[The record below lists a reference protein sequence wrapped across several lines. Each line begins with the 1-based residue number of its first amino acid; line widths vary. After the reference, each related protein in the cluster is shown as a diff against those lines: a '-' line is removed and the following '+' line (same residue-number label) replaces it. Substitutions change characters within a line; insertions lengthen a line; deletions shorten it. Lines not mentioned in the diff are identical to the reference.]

1 MSKLYSSGEVASI
14 LGVTVR
20 TIQHYDNKDLVSPSQ
35 FSEGGRRLYS
45 EEDVKKLKVVCYLR
59 NLGFSISALKDL
71 IKEENSPKVITLLLN
86 QQLNELKAEQKS
98 NQEKI
103 EELEDL
109 VKIVKKD
116 GLVTEKIADLDKRE
130 MENKKNLKKMR
141 TKMLVFG
148 ILIELVEDGLIALG
162 IIYELWWLVA
172 IGVAFALVTV
182 PFLISFYY
190 KSTKYQCPE
199 CNHVFKPGFWKFSF
213 TQHTFKTRKLVCP
226 NCNKKSWCV
235 EVYDNEKN

>member
-1 MSKLYSSGEVASI
+1 MSKYATGEVATQ
-14 LGVTVR
+14 LGVSVR
-20 TIQHYDNKDLVSPSQ
+20 TIQYYDRCNLVNPSE

-45 EEDVKKLKVVCYLR
+45 SEDVKKLKVVCYLR
-59 NLGFSISALKDL
+59 SLGFSISALKDL
-71 IKEENSPKVITLLLN
+71 LKEENSPKVIELLLN
-86 QQLNELKAEQKS
+86 QQIKELKTELKS

-116 GLVTEKIADLDKRE
+116 GLVTEKIVDVDKKE
-130 MENKKNLKKMR
+130 QMENKKNLKKMR
-141 TKMLVFG
+141 AKMLVFG

-162 IIYELWWLVA
+162 IIYKLWWLVA
-172 IGVAFALVTV
+172 LGVVFVLVTV

-190 KSTKYQCPE
+190 KSTLYQCPE
-199 CNHVFKPGFWKFSF
+199 CDNVFKPKFWRFFFSK
-213 TQHTFKTRKLVCP
+213 HTFKTRKLVCP

-235 EVYDNEKN
+235 EVYDNENN